1 MPLEHLEAYWG
12 ALGAAWSLLESLG
25 VLGILLGPSWGA
37 LGVLVG
43 CSWEPL
49 GMVLSIRGMLL
60 GPLGVLQ

>member
-1 MPLEHLEAYWG
+1 MPLEHLEACWG
-12 ALGAAWSLLESLG
+12 GLGPLGVSGGSLG
-25 VLGILLGPSWGA
+25 TLLGPSWGA